1 MSAPSKRG
9 TQSSALLV
17 TKDNMRVLISGA
29 SGLIGT
35 ELQKQLLAL
44 GHTPV
49 VLVRRP
55 ATKPNELEWNPS
67 QGQLDASALEDIDAI
82 VNLAGATTGKLPW
95 TKKYKAELI
104 QSRVESTKTIVQAIA
119 KTKNKPKVLISG
131 SASGIYG
138 DTGDAL
144 LLETAPKGKGF
155 LADLAS
161 AWEREAMKAPS
172 GVRVVLV
179 RTTMVLS
186 RELGALGRLLPLIR
200 AGVGGKLGNGKQW
213 WAWIS
218 LPDEARAII
227 HLINTPTAS
236 GPYNLTAPEPATC
249 KQLVKALGKALKRPT
264 IIPVPGFALKIAFRE
279 GAQELLLCSQKMS
292 ASRLLAT
299 GFVFEHPTLHSA
311 CEWVTRSE

>member
-1 MSAPSKRG
+1 
-9 TQSSALLV
+9 
-17 TKDNMRVLISGA
+17 MRVLISGA

-55 ATKPNELEWNPS
+55 ATKPNELEWHPS

-138 DTGDAL
+138 DTGDTL
-144 LLETAPKGKGF
+144 LVETAPKGKGF

-264 IIPVPGFALKIAFRE
+264 IIPVPSFALKIAFRE

-299 GFVFEHPTLHSA
+299 GFVFEHPTLQSA